1 MIQERDVLLQVNKI
15 EVKYLGVVLALKDL
29 TIRVD
34 SGKVVAILGGN
45 GSGKSTTLKAIS
57 GVLATE
63 DGKLTEGTI
72 ELNGQRIDR
81 YNPEAI
87 ARLGIC
93 HVMQGHPVFSQ
104 LTTEE
109 NLQMGAYLRRDKEGV
124 KKDLERVFD
133 YFPKLQPLRQR
144 RSGYLSGGE
153 QQMLVIGRALM
164 SRPKLMLLDEPS
176 LGLAPAIITNLFP
189 ILKRINMEENTSL
202 LIAEQNSG
210 AALSIADY
218 GYILQN
224 GSVVAEGT
232 PEQLKNSERL
242 RESYLGTN
250 GRGTVQS
257 YYRSLAGNRPS
268 PGSTPLNRLS

>member
-1 MIQERDVLLQVNKI
+1 MLLQANKI

-29 TIRVD
+29 TIRID
-34 SGKVVAILGGN
+34 SGKVIALLGNN

-72 ELNGQRIDR
+72 ELDGQRIDR
-81 YNPEAI
+81 YNPETI

-109 NLQMGAYLRRDKEGV
+109 NLQMGAYLRRDRDVV

-133 YFPKLQPLRQR
+133 YFPKLRPLRQR
-144 RSGYLSGGE
+144 QSGYLSGGE

-176 LGLAPAIITNLFP
+176 LGLAPAVIAGLFP
-189 ILKRINMEENTSL
+189 TLKRINMEEGASL

-232 PEQLKNSERL
+232 SEQLKASERL

-250 GRGTVQS
+250 GRGTTQS
-257 YYRSLAGNRPS
+257 YYRSLAGNEPT
-268 PGSTPLNRLS
+268 PGSTPS

>member
-1 MIQERDVLLQVNKI
+1 MLLQVTKI

-34 SGKVVAILGGN
+34 SGKVVALLGSN

-72 ELNGQRIDR
+72 EFDGMRIDR
-81 YNPEAI
+81 YNPETI

-104 LTTEE
+104 LTVEE
-109 NLQMGAYLRRDKEGV
+109 NLQMGAYLRRDRDGI
-124 KKDLERVFD
+124 KKDMERVFD
-133 YFPKLQPLRQR
+133 YFPKLRPLRLR

-153 QQMLVIGRALM
+153 QQMLVIARALM
-164 SRPKLMLLDEPS
+164 SHPRMMLLDEPS
-176 LGLAPAIITNLFP
+176 LGLAPVVIADLFP
-189 ILKRINMEENTSL
+189 ILKRINKEEGASL
-202 LIAEQNSG
+202 LVAEQNSS

-224 GSVVAEGT
+224 GSVVAEG
-232 PEQLKNSERL
+232 PSEQLKSSDRL

-250 GRGTVQS
+250 GKGTVQS
-257 YYRSLAGNRPS
+257 YYRSLAGKEPA
-268 PGSTPLNRLS
+268 PDGAPYTKI